1 MKSGL
6 MNNTYLKETEEKKK
20 ENAIKLNYIRHFI
33 CRNIKK
39 INLVSKI
46 EEFEFESSDES
57 DYEYMDN
64 ENLVFE

>member
-1 MKSGL
+1 MKTIVTKNKYSE
-6 MNNTYLKETEEKKK
+6 YKQTEN
-20 ENAIKLNYIRHFI
+20 ENIIKLNYIRHFI

-57 DYEYMDN
+57 DYEYIDN
-64 ENLVFE
+64 EKLEFE